1 MLRRTLACCHPAEDA
16 SLIFSGSAFYGYL
29 RRNPDD
35 EPDLNFTGYDFWLAK
50 MNQFSLPGEDMRDAT
65 QALGRIQKSEMV
77 RAFIESAEY
86 RQRFGGA
93 FVNNQLGP
101 PVSAQPRQ

>member
-1 MLRRTLACCHPAEDA
+1 MQ
-16 SLIFSGSAFYGYL
+16 FYGYL

-77 RAFIESAEY
+77 RAFI
-86 RQRFGGA
+86 
-93 FVNNQLGP
+93 
-101 PVSAQPRQ
+101 